1 MHPKKLESK
10 QSTPIQLNMVMGSF
24 VQAFLW
30 TLSRESRNQR
40 EKKEFLRIEKPTNK
54 IKKKI
59 VLEKIK
65 EVTKILNRF
74 LHVIGLKINKEIL
87 SLLTY
92 AYPLKALFFYFLFFF
107 SSGSKSKSWMCMG

>member
-1 MHPKKLESK
+1 MNTFKGVEKPK
-10 QSTPIQLNMVMGSF
+10 G
-24 VQAFLW
+24 
-30 TLSRESRNQR
+30 
-40 EKKEFLRIEKPTNK
+40 KKEFLRIEKPTNK

-92 AYPLKALFFYFLFFF
+92 AYPLKALFFYLIFFF
-107 SSGSKSKSWMCMG
+107 LLVANLSHGCVWGRTI

>member
-1 MHPKKLESK
+1 MNTFRGVEKPK
-10 QSTPIQLNMVMGSF
+10 G
-24 VQAFLW
+24 
-30 TLSRESRNQR
+30 
-40 EKKEFLRIEKPTNK
+40 KKEFLRIEKSTNI

-59 VLEKIK
+59 VLEKRK

-92 AYPLKALFFYFLFFF
+92 AYPLKALFLFIFFF
-107 SSGSKSKSWMCMG
+107 FFW